1 MGDTVRIRVEVSVI
15 SLSLGQ
21 VVIEPVWSFH
31 PFGARIRLLP
41 LFLHHVI
48 PPIRMIIYILCF
60 LLQSCSHTC
69 RSRGDLHP
77 LCWRCAESR
86 GIPLCTPQDT
96 CEVCADFKP
105 EVWKRILDA
114 RRKRLRS
121 SISHAVS
128 AVMSPAL
135 PVEEILD
142 K

>member
-1 MGDTVRIRVEVSVI
+1 MCDTVRIRVEVSVI
-15 SLSLGQ
+15 SFSQGQ
-21 VVIEPVWSFH
+21 VVIDPVWSFH
-31 PFGARIRLLP
+31 PFGVRIRLLP

-48 PPIRMIIYILCF
+48 SPIRMIIYILCF

-77 LCWRCAESR
+77 LCWRCAEGR

-114 RRKRLRS
+114 RRKRLHS

-128 AVMSPAL
+128 AVMSQAL
-135 PVEEILD
+135 PEQVVDL
-142 K
+142 